1 MNVLKTMKKAA
12 VIAAGAAILGGV
24 LLSGNAQAITVSNGD
39 LILALYGNNNEYFLD
54 LGAESSLLAS
64 NATSSFAVPWGSDP
78 NSLMNAL
85 ENCGTGCSTP
95 NDIQWEI
102 FGYNNSGLQRTSF
115 VYAGS
120 SQNAAN
126 TAAAGQV
133 GAAYPFNAAGTW
145 APLITAAGS
154 AYPSATGGNDTLMVS
169 TDPYSFTSTFGTNGS
184 LAGGF
189 PVAMQG
195 LIGDELFMISAN
207 AQLNTLTDI
216 GTASLVL
223 GNSLDLTVC
232 GVGSTACVVGGPPVP
247 IPASVVLFAT
257 GLVGLVGMARRGK
270 MIWS

>member
-1 MNVLKTMKKAA
+1 MNLMKSMKKAA
-12 VIAAGAAILGGV
+12 VIAAGVMVLSGA
-24 LLSGNAQAITVSNGD
+24 LLSGNAQAITVSDGD

-78 NSLMNAL
+78 NSLMSAL

-102 FGYNNSGLQRTSF
+102 FGYHDSGLLRTSSLF
-115 VYAGS
+115 TGS
-120 SQNAAN
+120 SQNAAD

-133 GAAYPFNAAGTW
+133 GASNPFNAAKSW
-145 APLITAAGS
+145 ANLITTAGS

-195 LIGDELFMISAN
+195 LIGNELFMISAN
-207 AQLNTLTDI
+207 AQLSTLTDI

-223 GNSLDLTVC
+223 GSSLDLTVC
-232 GVGSTACVVGGPPVP
+232 GVGSTACVPPVP